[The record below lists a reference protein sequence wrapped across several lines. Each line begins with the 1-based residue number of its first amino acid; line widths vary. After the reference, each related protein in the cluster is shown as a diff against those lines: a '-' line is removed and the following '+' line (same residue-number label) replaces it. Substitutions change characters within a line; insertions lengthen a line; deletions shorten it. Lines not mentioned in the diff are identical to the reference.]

1 MFVVEYLNKYTNK
14 WVPIHGHKNLTQE
27 QAIRV
32 FIEYMENFKQMDYR
46 IQPVVELPNF
56 LWFHV

>member
-32 FIEYMENFKQMDYR
+32 FIEYMENFSQMDYR
-46 IQPVVELPNF
+46 IHPVVELPNF
-56 LWFHV
+56 L